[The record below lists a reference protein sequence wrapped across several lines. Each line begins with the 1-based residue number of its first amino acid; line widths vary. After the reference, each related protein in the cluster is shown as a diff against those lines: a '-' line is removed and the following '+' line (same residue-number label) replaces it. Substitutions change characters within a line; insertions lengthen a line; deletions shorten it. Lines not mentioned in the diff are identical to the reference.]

1 MAELMLA
8 LEKDAVNRQR
18 NVADVIAS
26 GASSVEKF
34 YSGTNVFVT
43 GGSGFLGKQLLEKL
57 FRCCNVNKVYLLMRA
72 KKGKTAQQRVKQI
85 LEDPVFD
92 SLHNQKPKFADNVLA
107 VSGDVSE
114 LKLGLSASDWD
125 LITEQASHRQHLFLD
140 FIGSIVHVSTAY
152 CHATKSR
159 VGQAVKEQFYDSPVP
174 PNAFIDMAENIDE
187 NKLENMMQMVKADW
201 PNSYSF
207 SKALGEEIVRSE
219 AGNLPIS
226 IVRPAIVIS
235 SYREPLPGWIDPMN
249 SLGPSGLILG
259 LMTGIIHVLRTRQ
272 DIVLSLV
279 PADLVTN
286 TTLVAAWETTKAQS
300 NEGNIKIYNIT
311 NNRNPL
317 LWAAL
322 DFFINN
328 DWKFQDDNTLS
339 LQKNMSSIDR
349 DIFNCDIANL
359 DRKEYIKVWVYDMES
374 LLALERQA
382 QDHQHDVAKIIAS
395 GASDV
400 ERFYAGSNI
409 FLTGGTGFIGKHIIE
424 KLFRCCNVNKVYLLL
439 RSKKGKTVQQRID
452 QILKDPVF
460 ESLQKY
466 KPDFVTNIIPIEGDI
481 SEKEL
486 GIGADDRNIITEQ
499 VNIIFHVAA
508 IVNFDEIVKVAT
520 LANVRGTREIVR
532 LAKCCKQLRQVS
544 VVHVSTAYSH
554 ATKSRVREEV
564 KEQFYDSPIPPNA
577 IIEMAETIEQNK
589 LENMMQQLKKDFA
602 NTYTFTKAVAEEVIR
617 TEARGLPICVVRPS
631 VGISAGVIHSA
642 RSISDIVVS
651 MVPVDIVINT
661 ILVAA
666 WNNSKRPNHEN
677 TKIYNITGNRNPLQW
692 GYACN
697 VLDCARYLISSR
709 AIWYCH
715 LIQTPYKLP
724 SVVLF
729 WLLHFIPA
737 FFVDFALILTGKR
750 PLTRR
755 TEREYYSFLY
765 VASPVNTTSLSHLFS
780 IRKGEENGKR
790 KRTRFCL
797 QHTHSSDETSIR
809 SNPFEHL
816 QCPTDSITVRVCPNN
831 F

>member
-1 MAELMLA
+1 
-8 LEKDAVNRQR
+8 
-18 NVADVIAS
+18 
-26 GASSVEKF
+26 
-34 YSGTNVFVT
+34 
-43 GGSGFLGKQLLEKL
+43 
-57 FRCCNVNKVYLLMRA
+57 
-72 KKGKTAQQRVKQI
+72 
-85 LEDPVFD
+85 
-92 SLHNQKPKFADNVLA
+92 
-107 VSGDVSE
+107 
-114 LKLGLSASDWD
+114 
-125 LITEQASHRQHLFLD
+125 
-140 FIGSIVHVSTAY
+140 
-152 CHATKSR
+152 
-159 VGQAVKEQFYDSPVP
+159 
-174 PNAFIDMAENIDE
+174 
-187 NKLENMMQMVKADW
+187 
-201 PNSYSF
+201 
-207 SKALGEEIVRSE
+207 
-219 AGNLPIS
+219 
-226 IVRPAIVIS
+226 
-235 SYREPLPGWIDPMN
+235 
-249 SLGPSGLILG
+249 
-259 LMTGIIHVLRTRQ
+259 
-272 DIVLSLV
+272 
-279 PADLVTN
+279 
-286 TTLVAAWETTKAQS
+286 
-300 NEGNIKIYNIT
+300 
-311 NNRNPL
+311 
-317 LWAAL
+317 
-322 DFFINN
+322 
-328 DWKFQDDNTLS
+328 
-339 LQKNMSSIDR
+339 
-349 DIFNCDIANL
+349 
-359 DRKEYIKVWVYDMES
+359 MES

-499 VNIIFHVAA
+499 VNVIIHAAANVNFNENVKAATLINVRGIREIVRLVNIIFHVAA

-532 LAKCCKQLRQVS
+532 LAKCCKQLRS

-631 VGISAGVIHSA
+631 VVISSYYEPLPGCVDPWNLNSPSGFLAGISAGVIHSA

-750 PLTRR
+750 PLLVKVYKKIYKLTSALEFFMNNEWKFQDDNTLNLYLNLSNIDRDIFNCDMATIDNKEMTHLWAYGVR
-755 TEREYYSFLY
+755 KYIIKDVNVKNADQVARKQFLLKIVTYFILVLYIYVFYKIIMTGYSIFTKF
-765 VASPVNTTSLSHLFS
+765 V
-780 IRKGEENGKR
+780 
-790 KRTRFCL
+790 
-797 QHTHSSDETSIR
+797 
-809 SNPFEHL
+809 
-816 QCPTDSITVRVCPNN
+816 
-831 F
+831 